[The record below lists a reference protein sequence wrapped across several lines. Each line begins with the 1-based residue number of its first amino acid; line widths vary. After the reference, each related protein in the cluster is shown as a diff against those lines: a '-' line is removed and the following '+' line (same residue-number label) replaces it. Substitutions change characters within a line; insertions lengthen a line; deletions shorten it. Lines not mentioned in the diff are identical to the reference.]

1 MSRLEFEVLGK
12 AQGLDRSRQTA
23 NGIRFD
29 SAKNRTNKAYICLE
43 AEQAARGEGI
53 NLPIR
58 PYRHGYSVKLEINV
72 EPPKSYTK
80 RKLGEIERG
89 EWSPLSKPDVDN
101 VLKLYLDALNGR
113 IIEDDRYVTSVQ
125 VYRVYAKKNAVRCV
139 IEWSEVDE

>member
-23 NGIRFD
+23 TGIRFD
-29 SAKNRTNKAYICLE
+29 SVKNRNNKAYICLE
-43 AEQAARGEGI
+43 AEQAAKEGVI

-113 IIEDDRYVTSVQ
+113 IIEDDRYTSVQ
-125 VYRVYAKKNAVRCV
+125 VHRVYAKKNSVRCV
-139 IEWSEVDE
+139 VEWSEA

>member
-23 NGIRFD
+23 TGMRFD
-29 SAKNRTNKAYICLE
+29 SAKNRNNKAYICME
-43 AEQAARGEGI
+43 AIEAAKRNGVD
-53 NLPIR
+53 LPIR
-58 PYRHGYSVKLEINV
+58 PYQHGYTIKLEIEV

-80 RKLGEIERG
+80 KKLKEIQRG

-113 IIEDDRYVTSVQ
+113 IIEDDRFVTSVQ
-125 VYRVYAKKNAVRCV
+125 VYRVYADKNMVRCV
-139 IEWSEVDE
+139 VEWSEAE